1 MIQRYLPLLCSFVFF
16 AILFYTNAVVTT
28 IADRVA
34 PYFQPALPDI
44 GHKLLPYWTY
54 FQINNYMII
63 AAYVFVFIRFLPQAD
78 IRVTVFRR
86 WFFVQA
92 LMFGM
97 RSISIYVTSLTVPQP
112 GCSTNI
118 TALATPAVE
127 AFYVMVGLHST
138 CGDVLFSGHTVAR
151 KYFTLELSSISW
163 RTRDFLV
170 TICAL
175 CWTTYA
181 RAEEY
186 RPFLFLYRKCG
197 GQREFHFP
205 AWLFRP
211 KLDAVGD
218 PMTLYFSTYLVWLY
232 TLVGFFFII
241 ATRFHYTVDVFIGC
255 LLTVLTW
262 YTYHSYVKRLLEKR
276 RFIIARIFVWFEG
289 LEGDATT
296 SISLLNGP
304 RPNQATEVPLNTV
317 ATAGDTT
324 Y

>member
-1 MIQRYLPLLCSFVFF
+1 MAFVVVTWRCFKKYLPLITSFIFF
-16 AILFYTNAVVTT
+16 LILFYTNAVVTT
-28 IADRVA
+28 IADRIA
-34 PYFQPALPDI
+34 PYYQAALPDV

-54 FQINNYMII
+54 YQVNNYTII
-63 AAYVFVFIRFLPQAD
+63 VAYVFVFIRFLPQSD
-78 IRVTVFRR
+78 IRITVFRR
-86 WFFVQA
+86 WFFVQG

-97 RSISIYVTSLTVPQP
+97 RSISIYITSLTVPQP
-112 GCSTNI
+112 GCITNV

-127 AFYVMVGLHST
+127 AFYVIVGIHAT
-138 CGDVLFSGHTVAR
+138 CGDVLFSGHTVA
-151 KYFTLELSSISW
+151 L
-163 RTRDFLV
+163 

-181 RAEEY
+181 RADEY
-186 RPFLFLYRKCG
+186 RPFVFLYRKCG
-197 GQREFHFP
+197 CTRQFHFP
-205 AWLFRP
+205 EWLFYP

-218 PMTLYFSTYLVWLY
+218 PMTLYFTTYIVWLY
-232 TLVGFFFII
+232 SIMGYLFII
-241 ATRFHYTVDVFIGC
+241 ATRFHYTVDVFLGC

-304 RPNQATEVPLNTV
+304 VLNQPTELPPV
-317 ATAGDTT
+317 AVVTAGDAQR
-324 Y
+324 

>member
-1 MIQRYLPLLCSFVFF
+1 MILIKTIWRCIQKYLPLLSSLIFF
-16 AILFYTNAVVTT
+16 LIFFYINAVVTT
-28 IADRVA
+28 IADRIA
-34 PYFQPALPDI
+34 PYYRPALPDI
-44 GHKLLPYWTY
+44 GHKLLPYWSY

-63 AAYVFVFIRFLPQAD
+63 IAYVFIFIRFLPQSD

-86 WFFVQA
+86 WFFVQGV
-92 LMFGM
+92 MFGM

-112 GCSTNI
+112 GCITNI
-118 TALATPAVE
+118 TELATPPVE
-127 AFYVMVGLHST
+127 AFYVMFGIRST
-138 CGDVLFSGHTVAR
+138 CGDVLFSGHTVA
-151 KYFTLELSSISW
+151 L
-163 RTRDFLV
+163 

-175 CWTTYA
+175 CWTTYS

-197 GQREFHFP
+197 CTRQCHCSE
-205 AWLFRP
+205 WLIRP

-218 PMTLYFSTYLVWLY
+218 PMTLYLTTYLVWFY
-232 TLVGFFFII
+232 SIVGYFLII
-241 ATRFHYTVDVFIGC
+241 ATRFHYTVDVFLGC

-276 RFIIARIFVWFEG
+276 RFIIARIFIWFEG
-289 LEGDATT
+289 LEGDAST

-304 RPNQATEVPLNTV
+304 VRDQLTELGPAAVV
-317 ATAGDTT
+317 SAGDAR